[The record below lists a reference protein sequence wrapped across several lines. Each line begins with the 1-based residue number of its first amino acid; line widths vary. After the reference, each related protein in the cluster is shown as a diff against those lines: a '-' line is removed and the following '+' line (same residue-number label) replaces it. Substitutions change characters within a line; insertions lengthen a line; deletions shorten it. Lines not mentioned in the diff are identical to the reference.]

1 MLKNASIYTLLALLA
16 ILATC
21 VEGMCDGSQPPK
33 WYPSGNFGDWAN
45 GYCRF
50 EQQCGGNYGAG
61 FDTQLA
67 CCKGAFG
74 GQPSGK
80 CLSELESPPTTS
92 PTNPGGL
99 ADFW

>member
-1 MLKNASIYTLLALLA
+1 MVKNVHILLASLA
-16 ILATC
+16 ALATG
-21 VEGMCDGSQPPK
+21 VDGQCDGTEPQK
-33 WYPSGNFGDWAN
+33 WYASGNFGNWAE

-50 EQQCGGNYGAG
+50 EQGCGSNYGPG
-61 FDTQLA
+61 YSTQLE